1 MSEKPVFGL
10 HFFPMKPEIL
20 YVYLTNTDDPIT
32 VKEDNGEFTYY
43 LNGGYTVKLK
53 IMEKTDNTVKIVC
66 TFTSGQQ
73 VSDTEEETDIVLP
86 CNECIKIAAKFQEYS
101 EEWGTVAKKLLRIFD
116 SWELKAEDVVMAALM
131 VSFSYLFRMTDKENF
146 EDTLKW
152 YIGAL
157 TVATSS
163 YIHYA
168 THQFGPEIAEIVK
181 KVSSE
186 VKQY

>member
-43 LNGGYTVKLK
+43 LSGGHTVKLK
-53 IMEKTDNTVKIVC
+53 IMEKTDNTVKVVC

-73 VSDTEEETDIVLP
+73 ASDTEEEMEIVLP
-86 CNECIKIAAKFQEYS
+86 CSECTKIAAKFLEYS
-101 EEWGTVAKKLLRIFD
+101 KGWDTVAKKLLRIFD

-131 VSFSYLFRMTDKENF
+131 VSFSYLLRITDKENF
-146 EDTLKW
+146 GDTLKW
-152 YIGAL
+152 YFGAL
-157 TVATSS
+157 TVATSA

-168 THQFGPEIAEIVK
+168 THEFGPEVAEIVK

-186 VKQY
+186 VERF

>member
-73 VSDTEEETDIVLP
+73 ASCQV
-86 CNECIKIAAKFQEYS
+86 
-101 EEWGTVAKKLLRIFD
+101 R
-116 SWELKAEDVVMAALM
+116 
-131 VSFSYLFRMTDKENF
+131 
-146 EDTLKW
+146 
-152 YIGAL
+152 
-157 TVATSS
+157 
-163 YIHYA
+163 
-168 THQFGPEIAEIVK
+168 
-181 KVSSE
+181 
-186 VKQY
+186 